1 MFCYEVNALCLKK
14 KALKFLFFYAVT
26 DMHFVIY
33 ALVKNLQQKKKLN
46 WFFWFF
52 FLNVYINMQYKSP
65 YCNESRLSGQY
76 LIMKKFDFYEELL
89 LVCMFVSLQ
98 SFVNFCETFLLHF
111 SPVSKMK
118 EN

>member
-46 WFFWFF
+46 WFFGGFF
-52 FLNVYINMQYKSP
+52 S
-65 YCNESRLSGQY
+65 
-76 LIMKKFDFYEELL
+76 
-89 LVCMFVSLQ
+89 
-98 SFVNFCETFLLHF
+98 
-111 SPVSKMK
+111 
-118 EN
+118 